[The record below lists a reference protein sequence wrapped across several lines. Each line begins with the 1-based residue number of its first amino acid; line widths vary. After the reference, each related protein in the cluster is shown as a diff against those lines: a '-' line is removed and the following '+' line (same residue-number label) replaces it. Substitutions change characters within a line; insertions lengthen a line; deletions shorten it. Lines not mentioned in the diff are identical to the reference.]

1 MKYVIIG
8 NSAAGIGAV
17 EGIRKVD
24 GHGSIS
30 IVSNEGELPYS
41 RPLISYWLSGQA
53 AEDKLNYREKSF
65 YNDHQCQLFAG
76 RTAMQVD
83 AVNKSVTLDDGT
95 SLIYDRLCIAT
106 GSSALVPPIAGLDSV
121 DQPHTF
127 MTLKDV
133 QVIKK
138 RLSRQLNVV
147 IIGAG
152 LIGLKCAEGIAG
164 QAAGI
169 TVIDQ
174 APRILP
180 SILDE
185 QGALIVQ
192 RHLESKGITF
202 KLARRIIR
210 CEKNSLL
217 LDNQDIIKFDM
228 IVLAA
233 GVRPNTGLL
242 EGIAE
247 IDRGIIVDDHG
258 RTTAADIFAAGDCS
272 QTTDVSDGQ
281 SKVMALMPNAY
292 LMGECAG
299 INMAGGNHSFSTT
312 IPMNAVGFFGLH
324 IITAGN
330 YIGDIY
336 EEQDS
341 RHYKRLFA
349 QHDRLKGYM
358 LIGDIE
364 RAGIYTR
371 LIRQQI
377 PLHTIDY
384 PLICERPGL
393 IAFSSQERQAMLGG
407 PQ

>member
-258 RTTAADIFAAGDCS
+258 
-272 QTTDVSDGQ
+272 
-281 SKVMALMPNAY
+281 
-292 LMGECAG
+292 
-299 INMAGGNHSFSTT
+299 
-312 IPMNAVGFFGLH
+312 
-324 IITAGN
+324 
-330 YIGDIY
+330 
-336 EEQDS
+336 
-341 RHYKRLFA
+341 
-349 QHDRLKGYM
+349 
-358 LIGDIE
+358 
-364 RAGIYTR
+364 
-371 LIRQQI
+371 
-377 PLHTIDY
+377 
-384 PLICERPGL
+384 
-393 IAFSSQERQAMLGG
+393 
-407 PQ
+407 